1 MNAPKP
7 KPEDIKP
14 KDIKSKN
21 NKSKDNKSKD
31 NKSKDNKS
39 KDNKSKDNK
48 PHETIDL
55 RDDNDESCVLGFLF
69 CVFLVSLG
77 MVYNKLTYET
87 FQSLPYTSQPN
98 DNFWSPPASIFVT
111 INIYPLYYLMKI
123 LEFYLSLLIAFVE
136 KIDETITK
144 CEIPALVVISIFDL
158 MVILS
163 VMLPK
168 MTTDQCKKVGEMVGR
183 RLHYHFYGLAMVS
196 F

>member
-21 NKSKDNKSKD
+21 NKSKD

-77 MVYNKLTYET
+77 MVYNKLTIET
-87 FQSLPYTSQPN
+87 ILPLPTSQLN
-98 DNFWSPPASIFVT
+98 NNFWSPPTSIFVT
-111 INIYPLYYLMKI
+111 IKLYPLYYSMKI

-136 KIDETITK
+136 EINETITK

-163 VMLPK
+163 VMVPK
-168 MTTDQCKKVGEMVGR
+168 MTTNQCKKVGEMVGR

-196 F
+196 L

>member
-1 MNAPKP
+1 MTQICLRLRLKFVSNPSQIRLLYVPLEKAASKKCYALFKTKP
-7 KPEDIKP
+7 KPEDIKT

-87 FQSLPYTSQPN
+87 FQSL
-98 DNFWSPPASIFVT
+98 
-111 INIYPLYYLMKI
+111 
-123 LEFYLSLLIAFVE
+123 LL
-136 KIDETITK
+136 
-144 CEIPALVVISIFDL
+144 
-158 MVILS
+158 
-163 VMLPK
+163 
-168 MTTDQCKKVGEMVGR
+168 
-183 RLHYHFYGLAMVS
+183 
-196 F
+196 

>member
-69 CVFLVSLG
+69 CVFFG
-77 MVYNKLTYET
+77 Q
-87 FQSLPYTSQPN
+87 FGDGIQQ
-98 DNFWSPPASIFVT
+98 
-111 INIYPLYYLMKI
+111 INY
-123 LEFYLSLLIAFVE
+123 
-136 KIDETITK
+136 
-144 CEIPALVVISIFDL
+144 
-158 MVILS
+158 
-163 VMLPK
+163 
-168 MTTDQCKKVGEMVGR
+168 
-183 RLHYHFYGLAMVS
+183 
-196 F
+196 

>member
-1 MNAPKP
+1 MVQWINAQP
-7 KPEDIKP
+7 KPEDIIP
-14 KDIKSKN
+14 KDNKYKDS
-21 NKSKDNKSKD
+21 KSKDNKT
-31 NKSKDNKS
+31 
-39 KDNKSKDNK
+39 KDNK
-48 PHETIDL
+48 PPESIDL
-55 RDDNDESCVLGFLF
+55 RDDDVKSGVLGFLF

-168 MTTDQCKKVGEMVGR
+168 MTTDQCKKIGKITGR
-183 RLHYHFYGLAMVS
+183 GLHNTFFALPTVS
-196 F
+196 YF